1 MKKNLYSLILAEE
14 VVDAIDRL
22 AVENKTNRSHLINE
36 ILAEYVSLTTPEKR
50 ISGVFREMDRILS
63 SVGADV
69 SYDEHDDVIVLKSAL
84 AVKYR
89 PAIKYE
95 VQLFHTFSDCF
106 GQLRVNVRTQSLSL
120 INVLSRFFTMW
131 QKLERAYLGAYY
143 NERVEYTGDGT
154 RWTRLLTLPSTD
166 CDLSKAITDYVGVLD
181 KLLKNYLSD
190 GSAQNLESS
199 YVSALNQDLLKI

>member
-14 VVDAIDRL
+14 VVDAIDRI
-22 AVENKTNRSHLINE
+22 AVQNKTNRSHLINE

-50 ISGVFREMDRILS
+50 ISGVFREIDRLLS
-63 SVGADV
+63 GVGADV

-89 PAIKYE
+89 PAVKYE
-95 VQLFHTFSDCF
+95 VQLFHTFGDCF

-120 INVLSRFFTMW
+120 SSILSHFFAMW
-131 QKLERAYLGAYY
+131 QKLEKAYLGTYY
-143 NERVEYTGDGT
+143 NERIEYTGEGT
-154 RWTRLLTLPSTD
+154 RWTRLLTLPAPD

-181 KLLKNYLSD
+181 KLLKNYLSN
-190 GSAQNLESS
+190 GSAQELESA
-199 YVSALNQDLLKI
+199 YVSALNQGLLRI